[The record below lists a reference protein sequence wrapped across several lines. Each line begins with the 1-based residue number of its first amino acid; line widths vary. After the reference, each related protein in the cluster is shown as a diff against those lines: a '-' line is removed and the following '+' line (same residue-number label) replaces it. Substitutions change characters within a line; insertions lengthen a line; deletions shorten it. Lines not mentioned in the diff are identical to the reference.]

1 MTLKVRTFSPAR
13 VPKLNQG
20 LLLIRRQV
28 EGNFGLLPFVCTL
41 AFGGFLGDT
50 LSRLKLLNAEFVAE
64 TTKLKFEGVPD
75 LCAAASRVDCP
86 PQSEL
91 LGAG

>member
-50 LSRLKLLNAEFVAE
+50 LSRPELLDIEFLAEAAI
-64 TTKLKFEGVPD
+64 KPKFKRIPD
-75 LCAAASRVDCP
+75 LGTTASRIRCP
-86 PQSEL
+86 PL
-91 LGAG
+91 RKF